1 MDDLASPR
9 PPYGVPSV
17 TTDDQERRSSL
28 GRLARYPARVARGQ
42 LDEHVVPEVSRVVD
56 RLLAGDLPEQ
66 LARNIA
72 EHHVLDRMVA
82 ELAESGELDAMI
94 DRAVASPRTE
104 EAVHRV
110 IASAAVQQAI
120 REVISSPEVIEALK
134 AQTTGLADDLARDVT
149 ERGNVLDDRV
159 ESFVRRRE
167 VVEATYAGVVSRGA
181 AFALDLVILAL
192 VYALFTGTLALISYL
207 VGGLARHSIVGG
219 VLGGGAILLVVAYF
233 VAFWNG
239 AGRTPGMQLLGLR
252 IRDHGGGPPSFMRS
266 LLRALLTWFSI
277 AIFFLGY
284 LPVLFDRRR
293 RGLPDLVAGTTVVY
307 ASARSPARDEEA
319 GSAPS

>member
-1 MDDLASPR
+1 M
-9 PPYGVPSV
+9 
-17 TTDDQERRSSL
+17 TIDDQDRRSSL

-42 LDEHVVPEVSRVVD
+42 LDEHVVPEVSRIVD
-56 RLLAGDLPEQ
+56 RLLAGDMPEQ
-66 LARNIA
+66 LARSVA
-72 EHHVLDRMVA
+72 EHHVLERMVA

-149 ERGNVLDDRV
+149 ARGNVLDDRV
-159 ESFVRRRE
+159 ESFVRRRQ
-167 VVEATYAGVVSRGA
+167 VVEPVYAGVVSRGA

-192 VYALFTGTLALISYL
+192 VYALFTGTIALISYL
-207 VGGLARHSIVGG
+207 LGGLARHSILGP
-219 VLGGGAILLVVAYF
+219 VLGGGATLLVLAYF

-252 IRDHGGGPPSFMRS
+252 VRDGSGGPPSFVRS
-266 LLRALLTWFSI
+266 LVRAVFIWVSI
-277 AIFFLGY
+277 AVFFLGFV
-284 LPVLFDRRR
+284 PVLFDRRR
-293 RGLPDLVAGTTVVY
+293 RGLADFVAGTEVVY
-307 ASARSPARDEEA
+307 RPV
-319 GSAPS
+319 APS